1 MIQWHAFFISF
12 PLTRM
17 NVMKKMKAF
26 SKRYR
31 WVLIVTCLA
40 GGLFYW
46 YELRPTS
53 IYRQC
58 AMQAS
63 IDSRALIQSKA
74 DMAGDTSQGD
84 ALRKLIEKNLYLRTD
99 YESFVMKCLLHFGYQ
114 IVPVEEEDF
123 PADAV
128 NTNDQ

>member
-1 MIQWHAFFISF
+1 
-12 PLTRM
+12 M
-17 NVMKKMKAF
+17 NIMRKLKDFV
-26 SKRYR
+26 KRYR
-31 WVLIVTCLA
+31 WSLLLVCVA

-58 AMQAS
+58 AVQAS
-63 IDSRALIQSKA
+63 VDARTLIQSKA
-74 DMAGDTSQGD
+74 DMAGDSSQGD

-99 YESFVMKCLLHFGYQ
+99 YESFVLKCLLHYGYQ
-114 IVPVEEEDF
+114 IVPVSDENF

-128 NTNDQ
+128 DAE